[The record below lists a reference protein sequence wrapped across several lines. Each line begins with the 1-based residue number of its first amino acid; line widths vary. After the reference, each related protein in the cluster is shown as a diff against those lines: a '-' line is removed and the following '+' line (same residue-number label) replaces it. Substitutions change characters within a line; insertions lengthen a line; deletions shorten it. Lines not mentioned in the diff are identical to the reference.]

1 MGNRG
6 EGIELVL
13 SVSDKRK
20 ECKTILETEQ
30 PFSMSNGGTAGES
43 RGNQYCLDIVF
54 QARSKPNLEEIG
66 DRSTGLG

>member
-6 EGIELVL
+6 GEIELVV
-13 SVSDKRK
+13 SVPDKRK

-30 PFSMSNGGTAGES
+30 TFNMSNGGTAGES

-66 DRSTGLG
+66 DRRTGRG